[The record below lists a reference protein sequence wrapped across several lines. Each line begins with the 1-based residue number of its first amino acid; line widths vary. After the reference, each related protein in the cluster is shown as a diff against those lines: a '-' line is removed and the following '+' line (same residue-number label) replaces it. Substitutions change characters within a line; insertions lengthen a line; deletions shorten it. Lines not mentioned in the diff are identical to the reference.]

1 VTRHFS
7 SHGSA
12 FRGLIQGV
20 ESDHDLVRAL
30 RERRPGAFDQLYR
43 TYHGRIWRFLVRLSG
58 PSAED
63 LFQETWVAAARH
75 VHHLREDTT
84 LLPWLFTIARNK
96 HRNGQRAWAR
106 QSKQRNLLGQA
117 TANGQPSLDDVVDS
131 RRRAVETQAALAS
144 LPVAHREVLLL
155 CVVEDLEN
163 TAVAE
168 ILGCTSAVVRKRLSR
183 ARQEL
188 SRLVGRSRAERQI
201 A

>member
-7 SHGSA
+7 GHGSA
-12 FRGLIQGV
+12 FRGLIRGV
-20 ESDHDLVRAL
+20 ESDHDLVHAL

-43 TYHGRIWRFLVRLSG
+43 AYHGRIWRFLARLAG
-58 PSAED
+58 PGAED

-96 HRNGQRAWAR
+96 HRNGLRAWAR
-106 QSKQRNLLGQA
+106 HSRQRNLLVQA
-117 TANGQPSLDDVVDS
+117 GANAQPSLDDVVDS
-131 RRRAVETQAALAS
+131 HRRAAETQAALDS
-144 LPVAHREVLLL
+144 LPVTHREVLLL
-155 CVVEDLEN
+155 CVAENLE
-163 TAVAE
+163 TKAVAE

-188 SRLVGRSRAERQI
+188 SRRMGKCQAERKT